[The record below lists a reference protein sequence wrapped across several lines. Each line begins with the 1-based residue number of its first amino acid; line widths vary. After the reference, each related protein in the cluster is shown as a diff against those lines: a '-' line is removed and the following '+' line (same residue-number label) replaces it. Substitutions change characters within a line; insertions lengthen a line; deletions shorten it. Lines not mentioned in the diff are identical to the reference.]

1 MMQRMKALAFA
12 VFAPAFLASCLLSP
26 GKFTSTMTINADRTF
41 VFTYKGEVIK
51 IDPSSA
57 MTSSAMKGL
66 GDKPATSDGDQEGDK
81 ATEPKP
87 AVHQIAANSRAKP
100 RSKNEPDPDAE
111 GDAKNRE
118 IAAALAKEV
127 GYRSVVYQGKGKFL
141 IDYAISGTLTHNFVY
156 PFNSDAEAVFPFIVI
171 ELRQGGL
178 VRIKAPG
185 FADNSSSNT
194 GMNGMG
200 GDARKA
206 MDGVFTLD
214 TDAEIVSQNN
224 EDGAKTVGMRRMV
237 TWRATPLTKD
247 APTAV
252 LKLAK

>member
-1 MMQRMKALAFA
+1 MIRALKAFALAIA
-12 VFAPAFLASCLLSP
+12 APLILTGCLLSP

-41 VFTYKGEVIK
+41 TFAYKGEVIR

-57 MTSSAMKGL
+57 MKGI
-66 GDKPATSDGDQEGDK
+66 GDKPSPAGDDDGT
-81 ATEPKP
+81 APTEAKP
-87 AVHQIAANSRAKP
+87 AVYQAAVKKKPNAKQ
-100 RSKNEPDPDAE
+100 PDPQAE
-111 GDAKNRE
+111 DDVKNRE
-118 IAAALAKEV
+118 IAAALSKEA
-127 GYRSVVYQGKGKFL
+127 GYRSVKYIGKNIFL
-141 IDYAISGTLTHNFVY
+141 IDYQISGTLTHNFAY

-200 GDARKA
+200 SNARKA
-206 MDGVFTLD
+206 MDGTFTLD

-224 EDGAKTVGMRRMV
+224 EDGAKAAGNRKTI
-237 TWRATPLTKD
+237 TWRATALSKD

-252 LKLAK
+252 LRLGR

>member
-1 MMQRMKALAFA
+1 MILTRLKAFA
-12 VFAPAFLASCLLSP
+12 VALAAPLILTGCLLSP

-41 VFTYKGEVIK
+41 TFAYKGEVIR

-57 MTSSAMKGL
+57 MKGI
-66 GDKPATSDGDQEGDK
+66 GDKPSTDDEA
-81 ATEPKP
+81 APTEAKP
-87 AVHQIAANSRAKP
+87 AVYQIAAKRKPNAK
-100 RSKNEPDPDAE
+100 EPDPQAE
-111 GDAKNRE
+111 DDAKNRE
-118 IAAALAKEV
+118 IAAALGKEM

-141 IDYAISGTLTHNFVY
+141 IDYQISGTLTHNFVY

-171 ELRQGGL
+171 ELRKDGL
-178 VRIKAPG
+178 VRVKAPG

-200 GDARKA
+200 SDARKA
-206 MDGVFTLD
+206 MDGIFTLD

-224 EDGAKTVGMRRMV
+224 EDGAKTNGNRRTI
-237 TWRATPLTKD
+237 TWRATALSKD

-252 LKLAK
+252 LRLGR

>member
-1 MMQRMKALAFA
+1 MMQRMKALALA

-57 MTSSAMKGL
+57 MKGI
-66 GDKPATSDGDQEGDK
+66 GDKPSTDDEA
-81 ATEPKP
+81 APTEAKP
-87 AVHQIAANSRAKP
+87 AVYQIAAKRKPNARA
-100 RSKNEPDPDAE
+100 PDPQAE
-111 GDAKNRE
+111 DDAKNRE

-200 GDARKA
+200 GDVRKA

-214 TDAEIVSQNN
+214 TDAEIISQNN
-224 EDGAKTVGMRRMV
+224 EDGAKTNGKRR
-237 TWRATPLTKD
+237 TIAWRATALTKD

-252 LKLAK
+252 LRLAR

>member
-1 MMQRMKALAFA
+1 MMFPRLTAFVLALA
-12 VFAPAFLASCLLSP
+12 APLILTGCLLSP
-26 GKFTSTMTINADRTF
+26 GKFVSTMTINADRTF
-41 VFTYKGEVIK
+41 AFTYKGEVIR
-51 IDPSSA
+51 IDP
-57 MTSSAMKGL
+57 SSAMKGL
-66 GDKPATSDGDQEGDK
+66 GDKPSTDDDQATP
-81 ATEPKP
+81 TEAKP
-87 AVHQIAANSRAKP
+87 AVYQIAAKRKPNAKQ
-100 RSKNEPDPDAE
+100 PDPQVE
-111 GDAKNRE
+111 EDAKNRE
-118 IAAALAKEV
+118 IAAALAKEA
-127 GYRSVVYQGKGKFL
+127 GYRSVKYMGKGKFL

-156 PFNSDAEAVFPFIVI
+156 PFNSDAEAVFPFLVV

-178 VRIKAPG
+178 VRLKAPG